1 MTNDPNN
8 KQNEGSSSSDQQ
20 YGQKPGQQSEQH
32 DKTGQTQKRPSQPGN
47 EADQND
53 NQKEQ
58 GGQRRAS

>member
-1 MTNDPNN
+1 MSEKKIRVTQIASGN
-8 KQNEGSSSSDQQ
+8 
-20 YGQKPGQQSEQH
+20 GQKPGQQSEQH

-53 NQKEQ
+53 NQKDQ